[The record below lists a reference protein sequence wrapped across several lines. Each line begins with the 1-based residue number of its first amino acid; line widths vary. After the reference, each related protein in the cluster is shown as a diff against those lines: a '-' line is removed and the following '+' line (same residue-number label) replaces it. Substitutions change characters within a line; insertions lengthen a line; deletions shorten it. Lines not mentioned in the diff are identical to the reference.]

1 MEIDKN
7 PQPVIIVT
15 EPQELKLS
23 DESIVYL
30 QQSGKWARFLGITGI
45 VTAILLF
52 LFGIFF
58 ASMISIIYH
67 HPTTWYRLLD
77 LYGVYGY
84 RVRRPPFAYSGFMV
98 VIYTCISSFV
108 FFVSYNLNQFGID
121 IQKSLANND
130 NVLLNTLLKRV
141 KKFFK
146 ITGIIVMCSLVI
158 TIIAAIYLAVIV
170 YTIQHTPGYP
180 GYTGK

>member
-1 MEIDKN
+1 MQIDKN

-15 EPQELKLS
+15 EHQELKLS

-58 ASMISIIYH
+58 VSMISIIYH

-77 LYGVYGY
+77 LYGAYGY
-84 RVRRPPFAYSGFMV
+84 RIKRPPFAYSGFMV